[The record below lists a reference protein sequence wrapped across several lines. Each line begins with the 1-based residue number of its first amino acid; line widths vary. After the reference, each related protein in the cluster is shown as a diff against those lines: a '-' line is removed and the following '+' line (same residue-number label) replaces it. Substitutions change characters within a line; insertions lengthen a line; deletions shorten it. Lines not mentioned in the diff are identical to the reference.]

1 MSTPK
6 NPSTGTLILSRIHLK
21 NFEIYFEIFKK
32 IWKNRADLGRPWA
45 GPGRRRAGP
54 GREKFWPGRAA
65 FFRPVQHPGVD
76 FFG

>member
-45 GPGRRRAGP
+45 GPGLVGRRAGP
-54 GREKFWPGRAA
+54 WEIRAGPP
-65 FFRPVQHPGVD
+65 FFRPVQHPELQ
-76 FFG
+76 F